1 MFSRQMIEEAHRTL
15 GLSTSQE
22 AIHQKHQ
29 DLMELFDE
37 RRGILEEELTQE
49 FLARIAPRTAIDGE
63 ERLMLLTRIRNRAIN
78 EAIEELIN
86 EPVMAVL
93 EKQMKQE
100 TEEMEQELL
109 R

>member
-15 GLSTSQE
+15 GLSTSEE
-22 AIHQKHQ
+22 AIKQKRNE
-29 DLMELFDE
+29 LYELFDE
-37 RRGILEEELTQE
+37 RRGILEQEMTQE
-49 FLARIAPRTAIDGE
+49 FLRTIAPRTAIDGE
-63 ERLMLLTRIRNRAIN
+63 ERLVLLTRVRNRAIN

-93 EKQMKQE
+93 EQQMEQE
-100 TEEMEQELL
+100 TEEMKRDLL